1 MFNLCK
7 YLHFGLEILPA
18 ADYSGVRSILRGE
31 GRTKKGGGGGYGKTG
46 SISPSIGLSRI
57 YPIIELLYDVLRQE
71 DGYLQLLHGPID
83 LTMRAPYLR
92 RSPLPPLQK
101 NKKKQKHF
109 LGCRISWSYVGA
121 PPTQEAVRLFNPSG
135 VVKGGL

>member
-7 YLHFGLEILPA
+7 YLHFRLEILPA

-31 GRTKKGGGGGYGKTG
+31 GRTKKKGGGGAAGYGKTG

-57 YPIIELLYDVLRQE
+57 YPIIELPYDVLRQE

-92 RSPLPPLQK
+92 RSPLLPLR
-101 NKKKQKHF
+101 KKPEA
-109 LGCRISWSYVGA
+109 LGLQDQLELCWCAADPRGCTAI
-121 PPTQEAVRLFNPSG
+121 
-135 VVKGGL
+135 